1 MSLAAKICGLTTEE
15 AVQAAVAGEARFAG
29 FIFYPPSPRSLGIGQ
44 AAALVAGVAPGIT
57 RVGVF
62 VDPDDMLIENV
73 LAKMPLDM
81 IQLHGSE
88 TPERAATIK
97 RHFGIKVMKAI
108 KVASALDL
116 QAAKDF
122 VGSVDWLMF
131 DAKAPKEMAGALPG
145 GNALA
150 FDWELLRQKNWPLPW
165 MLSGGLTAGNLAEAV
180 TISRAAAVDV
190 SSGVERKP
198 GEKDPAKIRAFLARA
213 QALERG

>member
-1 MSLAAKICGLTTEE
+1 MSVAVKICGLTSEE
-15 AVQAAVAGEARFAG
+15 AVQAAVAGGARFTG
-29 FIFYPPSPRSLGIGQ
+29 FVFYPPSPRSLSVAQ
-44 AAALVAGVAPGIT
+44 AARLVAGVPPAIT

-62 VDPDDMLIENV
+62 VDPDDALLDSL

-81 IQLHGSE
+81 AQLHGSE
-88 TPERAATIK
+88 TPERAEAIK
-97 RHFGIKVMKAI
+97 RRFGIKVMKAI
-108 KVASALDL
+108 KVAAEIDL

-122 VGSVDWLMF
+122 FSVVDWLMF

-150 FDWELLRQKNWPLPW
+150 FDWQLLRSKNWPLPW
-165 MLSGGLTAGNLAEAV
+165 MLSGGLTVENLAEAA
-180 TISRAAAVDV
+180 TISRAEFVDV

-213 QALERG
+213 KAL

>member
-1 MSLAAKICGLTTEE
+1 MSIAVKICGLTSIE
-15 AVQAAVAGEARFAG
+15 AVQAAVAGGARFTG
-29 FIFYPPSPRSLGIGQ
+29 FVFYPPSPRSLGIAQ
-44 AAALVAGVAPGIT
+44 AATLIAAVAPGIT

-62 VDPDDMLIENV
+62 VDPDDALLESV

-81 IQLHGSE
+81 AQLHGSE

-108 KVASALDL
+108 KVAGERDL

-122 VGSVDWLMF
+122 LAIADWLMF
-131 DAKAPKEMAGALPG
+131 DAKPPKEMTGALPG

-150 FDWELLRQKNWPLPW
+150 FDWELLRARTWPLPW
-165 MLSGGLTAGNLAEAV
+165 MLSGGLNPDNLAAAV
-180 TISRAAAVDV
+180 RISRAEAVDV
-190 SSGVERKP
+190 SSGVENKP

-213 QALERG
+213 QTL